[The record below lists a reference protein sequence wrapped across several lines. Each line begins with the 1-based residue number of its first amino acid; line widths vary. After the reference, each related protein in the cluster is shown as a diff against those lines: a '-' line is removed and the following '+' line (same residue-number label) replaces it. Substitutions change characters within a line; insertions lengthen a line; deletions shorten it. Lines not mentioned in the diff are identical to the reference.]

1 MNAEP
6 SVMIP
11 ISPAVDATG
20 LFRNSGVHVSPP
32 VASRLRLTNTATTCA
47 TTNTTTTRA
56 INQRGTRRNSSTN
69 RDFSFFLRS
78 RINRMRSFHAPL
90 TCSVPFI
97 VFPRLDLFGV
107 AYSGSPAR
115 PFQIASTT
123 PVASS
128 AGTAH
133 HITKPTSQISF
144 GAPVRCPT
152 HSNARHTQGA
162 LAIPSAHET
171 PAMVHKS
178 FCPRPCSRNSSARSR
193 TRNCVRRASPLGK
206 GIAAVRNPRSAC
218 SVWRASLAQR
228 PQSCRWALSHSRSVC
243 ETPSTR
249 SCAINCSAR
258 ACKSVFIWRF
268 PFLGAQHAA
277 PLQAQWRTLR
287 RRSGFSS
294 CSTSLERS
302 AKCFQPAVQARLH
315 GGKWNAQHA
324 SHFFNLQFFLE
335 PEDEHLAI
343 NCGDSLQRCL
353 NIFFRLLAEDLAQRR
368 GIRFVHELQRMLLF
382 GPRTGASVSSTSC
395 SGCSCSGSV

>member
-171 PAMVHKS
+171 PAMLQMGTEP
-178 FCPRPCSRNSSARSR
+178 FA
-193 TRNCVRRASPLGK
+193 LGLRD
-206 GIAAVRNPRSAC
+206 AFD
-218 SVWRASLAQR
+218 
-228 PQSCRWALSHSRSVC
+228 ALLRYQL
-243 ETPSTR
+243 
-249 SCAINCSAR
+249 
-258 ACKSVFIWRF
+258 
-268 PFLGAQHAA
+268 LGAGMQVGVHLEISLCRGAA
-277 PLQAQWRTLR
+277 CCTP
-287 RRSGFSS
+287 
-294 CSTSLERS
+294 
-302 AKCFQPAVQARLH
+302 
-315 GGKWNAQHA
+315 
-324 SHFFNLQFFLE
+324 
-335 PEDEHLAI
+335 
-343 NCGDSLQRCL
+343 
-353 NIFFRLLAEDLAQRR
+353 
-368 GIRFVHELQRMLLF
+368 
-382 GPRTGASVSSTSC
+382 TGTIAYAA
-395 SGCSCSGSV
+395 